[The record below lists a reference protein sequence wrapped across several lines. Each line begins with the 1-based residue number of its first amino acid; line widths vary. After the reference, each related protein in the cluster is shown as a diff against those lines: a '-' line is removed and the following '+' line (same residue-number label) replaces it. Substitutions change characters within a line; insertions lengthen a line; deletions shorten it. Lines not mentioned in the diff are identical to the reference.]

1 MTTSHHPREAWPMTR
16 QRFLKLV
23 AASGG
28 ALVAERILGPFA
40 PAFGQSGPTYDP
52 AVLAK
57 PVQTRPIPWSGEPLP
72 IIGMGTAVVYEI
84 ETSDPKFPTLV
95 ESVRAFL
102 DGGGK
107 LIDTAPTYGR
117 AEPNLGEIF
126 KHTGLRDKAFLA
138 TKISLRGNNQEKEGI
153 EQVAGSM
160 RDLGTDRFEL
170 LQVHNIRDWK
180 TQLKT
185 IRRMQDEGKVK
196 YVGITTS
203 FENSYPEYEQILKT
217 EKLDFAQIDYAL
229 DNRKAEQRILPLA
242 KDRGVTVLTAL
253 PFGRNR
259 LLTQARG
266 KEIPAW
272 AKAELDCSSWAQYFL
287 KYLLGHPAIGVVIPG
302 TDRPEYAVD
311 NLYAGRGR
319 IPNEQQRQRMVAD
332 WEKISAS

>member
-1 MTTSHHPREAWPMTR
+1 MTKLHDLAPMTR
-16 QRFLKLV
+16 QRFLKL
-23 AASGG
+23 AAAAGG
-28 ALVAERILGPFA
+28 VLAADGLLGPLGSVLA
-40 PAFGQSGPTYDP
+40 QGGPVYDP
-52 AVLAK
+52 AITAK
-57 PVQTRPIPWSGEPLP
+57 PVQTKPIPSSGEALP

-84 ETSDPKFPTLV
+84 EFNDPKFPALV

-102 DGGGK
+102 QGGGK

-117 AEPNLGEIF
+117 AEENLGEIF
-126 KHTGLRDKAFLA
+126 KRTGLRDKAFLA
-138 TKISLRGNNQEKEGI
+138 TKISMRGNNQEKEGI
-153 EQVAGSM
+153 AQYEESVK
-160 RDLGTDRFEL
+160 DLGTNHFEL

-180 TQLKT
+180 VQLKT
-185 IRRMQDEGKVK
+185 IRRMKDDGKVK

-203 FENSYPEYEQILKT
+203 FENTYADYEQILKT

-229 DNRKAEQRILPLA
+229 DNRKSEARILPLA
-242 KDRGVTVLTAL
+242 KDRGVAVLTAL

-259 LLTQARG
+259 LLFQARG

-287 KYLLGHPAIGVVIPG
+287 KYLLGHPAINVVIPG

-319 IPNEQQRQRMVAD
+319 LPNEEQRKRMVAD
-332 WEKISAS
+332 WEKLTAG

>member
-1 MTTSHHPREAWPMTR
+1 MTKLRNLVPMTR
-16 QRFLKLV
+16 QRFLKLA

-28 ALVAERILGPFA
+28 VLAADGLLGPLGSAFA
-40 PAFGQSGPTYDP
+40 QGGPVYDP
-52 AVLAK
+52 AITAK
-57 PVQTRPIPWSGEPLP
+57 PVQTRPIPSSGEPLP

-84 ETSDPKFPTLV
+84 ETGDPKFPTLV
-95 ESVRAFL
+95 DSVRAFL
-102 DGGGK
+102 QGGGK
-107 LIDTAPTYGR
+107 LIDTSPTYGR

-126 KHTGLRDKAFLA
+126 KRTGLRDKAFVA
-138 TKISLRGNNQEKEGI
+138 TKISTSGEKAGI
-153 EQVAGSM
+153 EQVGGSM
-160 RDLGTDRFEL
+160 RNLGTEHFEL

-180 TQLKT
+180 VQLKT
-185 IRRMQDEGKVK
+185 IRRLKDEGKVK

-203 FENSYPEYEQILKT
+203 FENSYGEYEQILKT

-242 KDRGVTVLTAL
+242 KDRGVAVLTAL

-259 LLTQARG
+259 LLAQARG

-272 AKAELDCSSWAQYFL
+272 AKAELDCASWANYFL
-287 KYLLGHPAIGVVIPG
+287 KYLLGHPAINVVIPG

-332 WEKISAS
+332 WDKVAG

>member
-1 MTTSHHPREAWPMTR
+1 MTKSHPLAPMTR
-16 QRFLKLV
+16 QQFLKLT
-23 AASGG
+23 AAAGG
-28 ALVAERILGPFA
+28 VLAADGLLGPLGSA
-40 PAFGQSGPTYDP
+40 LAQGGPVYDP
-52 AVLAK
+52 AVSAK
-57 PVQTRPIPWSGEPLP
+57 PVRTKPIPSSGEALP

-84 ETSDPKFPTLV
+84 EISDPKFPTLV

-102 DGGGK
+102 QGGGK

-126 KHTGLRDKAFLA
+126 KRTGLRDKAFLA
-138 TKISLRGNNQEKEGI
+138 TKISLRGDNREKEGI
-153 EQVAGSM
+153 EQVAASM
-160 RDLGTDRFEL
+160 KDLGTDHFEL

-180 TQLKT
+180 VQLKT
-185 IRRMQDEGKVK
+185 IRRMKDEGKVK

-203 FENSYPEYEQILKT
+203 FENSYAEYEQILKT

-229 DNRKAEQRILPLA
+229 DNRKAEARILPLA
-242 KDRGVTVLTAL
+242 KERGVAVLTAL

-259 LLTQARG
+259 LLLQARG

-272 AKAELDCSSWAQYFL
+272 AKEELDCSSWAQYFL
-287 KYLLGHPAIGVVIPG
+287 KFLLGHPAIAVVIPG

-319 IPNEQQRQRMVAD
+319 IPNEQQRQRMLAD
-332 WEKISAS
+332 WEKLAG

>member
-1 MTTSHHPREAWPMTR
+1 MTKLQNVAPMTR
-16 QRFLKLV
+16 QRFLKLAAAAGGVV
-23 AASGG
+23 AADGLLRPLGSAFAQGG
-28 ALVAERILGPFA
+28 PV
-40 PAFGQSGPTYDP
+40 YDP
-52 AVLAK
+52 AITAK
-57 PVQTRPIPWSGEPLP
+57 PVQTRSIPSSGEPLP

-102 DGGGK
+102 QGGGK
-107 LIDTAPTYGR
+107 LIDTSPTYGR

-126 KHTGLRDKAFLA
+126 KRTGLRDKAFVA
-138 TKISLRGNNQEKEGI
+138 TKISTSGEKAGI
-153 EQVAGSM
+153 EQVGGSM
-160 RDLGTDRFEL
+160 KNLGTDHFEL

-185 IRRMQDEGKVK
+185 IRRLKDEGKVK

-203 FENSYPEYEQILKT
+203 FERSHDEYEQILKT

-229 DNRKAEQRILPLA
+229 DNRKAEERILPLA

-259 LLTQARG
+259 LLAQARG

-272 AKAELDCSSWAQYFL
+272 AKAELDCASWANYFL

-319 IPNEQQRQRMVAD
+319 VPNEQQRQRMVAD
-332 WEKISAS
+332 WEKLG

>member
-1 MTTSHHPREAWPMTR
+1 MTKLSDLTMTR
-16 QRFLKLV
+16 QRFLQLAGAS
-23 AASGG
+23 AAALATAPFSALAQGG
-28 ALVAERILGPFA
+28 PV
-40 PAFGQSGPTYDP
+40 YDP
-52 AVLAK
+52 AVTAK
-57 PVQTRPIPWSGEPLP
+57 PVQTKPIPSSGEPLP
-72 IIGMGTAVVYEI
+72 IIGMGTAVVYEVA
-84 ETSDPKFPTLV
+84 TSDPKFPTLV
-95 ESVRAFL
+95 ESVRTFL
-102 DGGGK
+102 NGGGK

-126 KHTGLRDKAFLA
+126 KRTGLRDKAFLA
-138 TKISLRGNNQEKEGI
+138 TKISLRGNNMEKEGI

-160 RDLGTDRFEL
+160 KNLGTDRFEL

-185 IRRMQDEGKVK
+185 IRRMKDEGKVK

-203 FENSYPEYEQILKT
+203 FENTYPEYEQILRT

-229 DNRKAEQRILPLA
+229 DNRKAEARILPLA

-259 LLTQARG
+259 LLAQARG

-272 AKAELDCSSWAQYFL
+272 AKAELDCASWANYFL
-287 KYLLGHPAIGVVIPG
+287 KYLLGHPAVGVVIPG
-302 TDRPEYAVD
+302 TDRPEYAID

-319 IPNEQQRQRMVAD
+319 IPNEEQRRRMVAD
-332 WEKISAS
+332 WEKLAGG